1 MSQQPFRSSQTS
13 CPSLLILVGPA
24 GSGKT
29 TWARNY
35 VRGRRGT
42 RIVSRD
48 SLRQQLFGY
57 DEENVKDYYVER
69 KTLHERETSVTKS
82 QFALI
87 KCLLEDGYSVV
98 VDDTNLMPAVVDGFV
113 NSFKGYKILFKC
125 FDVGLDTALARNAAR
140 RKRVDESIVRNQW
153 SKFERMK
160 LQYNFSTREPNQHSI
175 EQSHT

>member
-1 MSQQPFRSSQTS
+1 MSQQTIKFLPTPS
-13 CPSLLILVGPA
+13 PSLLILVGSA
-24 GSGKT
+24 GSGKS

-35 VRGRRGT
+35 VRGRRDT

-57 DEENVKDYYVER
+57 DDESVKDYYAEKR
-69 KTLHERETSVTKS
+69 LLNERETSVTKS

-98 VDDTNLMPAVVDGFV
+98 VDDTNLLPAVVDRFV
-113 NSFKGYKILFKC
+113 DSFKRYRITFKR
-125 FDVGLDTALARNAAR
+125 FDVGLDTAIARNAAR
-140 RKRVDESIVRNQW
+140 LKRVDESVVRNQW

-160 LQYNFSTREPNQHSI
+160 LQYNFRPREPIQDSI
-175 EQSHT
+175 KLSHK